1 MEIWKD
7 VKGYEGVY
15 QVSDLGRVKSLARF
29 RSPRENILKPT
40 PNNKGYL
47 TIGLQK
53 DKKKKTHNI
62 HQVVAIAF
70 LNHIPDGRDIVVDHI
85 DNNKLN
91 NTVKN
96 LQITTHRHNISKDRK
111 NKTSK
116 YSGVCW
122 DKRDKKWRATIR
134 VSGVFKSLGYFQN
147 EDDAGERYQL
157 ELSKLTNKQTK
168 YEQI

>member
-1 MEIWKD
+1 MDYKKD
-7 VKGYEGVY
+7 E
-15 QVSDLGRVKSLARF
+15 
-29 RSPRENILKPT
+29 
-40 PNNKGYL
+40 
-47 TIGLQK
+47 
-53 DKKKKTHNI
+53 KKKTHNI

-70 LNHIPDGRDIVVDHI
+70 LNDIPDGRDIVVDHI

-96 LQITTHRHNISKDRK
+96 LQITAHRHNISKDRK

-134 VSGVFKSLGYFQN
+134 VSGVF
-147 EDDAGERYQL
+147 
-157 ELSKLTNKQTK
+157 
-168 YEQI
+168 